1 MNNIHDKFVRDSF
14 SDPERAAASFEK
26 ILPPEFVSQLD
37 LSRLVKYQE
46 SYLDEKLKEY
56 FSDLVFE
63 VPLSTHADEKVDI
76 VILFEHKSKP
86 DKYVLVQV
94 GYYMFAHYFRCIHA
108 KPKKKLKPIVPLV
121 YYQGKKKWKEPELWH
136 LFKDYP
142 DTIRYYIPTLN
153 YIFIA
158 LHTVPDKTLES
169 IKNIMMTVALM
180 AQKWRDD
187 PARLVE
193 DITRKL
199 SLFENKEIDWNFL
212 QKIFVYILHTSE
224 IESDDVQK
232 LIESVPNNIKEEVMT
247 TYARIQ
253 KEERAKGRVEGKRE
267 NQIEIVLASFD
278 DKLPISQIA
287 RITKLSEAEVKEILR
302 ENGRV
307 E

>member
-1 MNNIHDKFVRDSF
+1 
-14 SDPERAAASFEK
+14 
-26 ILPPEFVSQLD
+26 
-37 LSRLVKYQE
+37 
-46 SYLDEKLKEY
+46 
-56 FSDLVFE
+56 
-63 VPLSTHADEKVDI
+63 
-76 VILFEHKSKP
+76 
-86 DKYVLVQV
+86 
-94 GYYMFAHYFRCIHA
+94 
-108 KPKKKLKPIVPLV
+108 
-121 YYQGKKKWKEPELWH
+121 
-136 LFKDYP
+136 
-142 DTIRYYIPTLN
+142 
-153 YIFIA
+153 
-158 LHTVPDKTLES
+158 
-169 IKNIMMTVALM
+169 MMTVALM